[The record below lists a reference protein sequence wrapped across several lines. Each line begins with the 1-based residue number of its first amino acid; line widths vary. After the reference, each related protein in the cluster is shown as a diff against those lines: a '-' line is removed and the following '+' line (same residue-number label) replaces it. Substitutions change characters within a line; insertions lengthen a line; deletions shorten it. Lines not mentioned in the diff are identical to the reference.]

1 MYKFIKI
8 KRDNIISNW
17 YFVPEKEDDIL
28 EHWKK
33 YAMPIIKDGIRD
45 IINCQVKKKSIN
57 IQ

>member
-45 IINCQVKKKSIN
+45 IIN
-57 IQ
+57 